1 MKVTLVVSLV
11 EAGALSNQR
20 IAAETADA
28 YIQ

>member
-11 EAGALSNQR
+11 EAGAFPIQR
-20 IAAETADA
+20 IVAETVDA